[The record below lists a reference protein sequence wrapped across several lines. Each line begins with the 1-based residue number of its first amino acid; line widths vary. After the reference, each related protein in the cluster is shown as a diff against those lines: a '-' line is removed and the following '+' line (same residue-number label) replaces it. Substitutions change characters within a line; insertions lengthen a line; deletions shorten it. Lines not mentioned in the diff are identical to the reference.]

1 MPPEKGG
8 VTRDILLCRHGETA
22 WNRER
27 RIMGSLDVPLSDA
40 GRAQCA
46 SLARLLPAFG
56 VTRIVAS
63 PLARAA
69 ETADIVA
76 RALGLPVF
84 VDADLEEVRFGR
96 WQGMT
101 YDEIASDPLF
111 AGYVENP
118 VECAT
123 PGGETALDVQ
133 RRGLAAVE
141 RAASGERTLL
151 VSHGDLIRTVLC
163 HFLAIPVGQY
173 RRLRV
178 DNASL
183 SAFADH
189 AGRIEIKFV
198 NLLAEPDRAWH
209 RVHWERGT

>member
-1 MPPEKGG
+1 MPPEEGG
-8 VTRDILLCRHGETA
+8 TRDILLCRHGETA

-27 RIMGSLDVPLSDA
+27 RIMGSLDVPLSEA

-46 SLARLLPAFG
+46 SLARLLAAFD
-56 VTRIVAS
+56 VSRIVTS

-69 ETADIVA
+69 ETADILARTLSVPVA
-76 RALGLPVF
+76 L
-84 VDADLEEVRFGR
+84 DADLEEVRFGH

-101 YDEIASDPLF
+101 YDEIGGDPLF

-118 VECAT
+118 VECPT

-133 RRGLAAVE
+133 RRGLAAIE
-141 RAASGERTLL
+141 RAVAGERTLF

-163 HFLAIPVGQY
+163 HFLAMPVAHY

-183 SAFADH
+183 CALADH
-189 AGRIEIKFV
+189 GRRIEVKFL
-198 NLLAEPDRAWH
+198 NLLAEPDRAWQ
-209 RVHWERGT
+209 RMHWERGT